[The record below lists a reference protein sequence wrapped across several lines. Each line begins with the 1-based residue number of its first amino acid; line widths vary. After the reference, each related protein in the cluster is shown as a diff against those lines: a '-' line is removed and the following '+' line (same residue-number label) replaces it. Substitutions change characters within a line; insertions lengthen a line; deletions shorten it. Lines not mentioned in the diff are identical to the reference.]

1 MLINCTMSIFRKSLF
16 IFAALTASCAIA
28 YEARTVTITDTHYD
42 GGLAT
47 SFDLAFGAGS
57 AANALYVAY
66 GSFDGGADPKA
77 WQNLVKL
84 ADIAPGTSTYTAA
97 APTGWGTTVN
107 ALRFFMA
114 DVADLP
120 YDAALEYV
128 LTTGAEYADTGY
140 LSTSDTSVAI
150 DMAYIDANPAAYSS
164 EWVPVW
170 GYRKDANNDKFALF
184 VHKTVDRFS
193 FNYKTTDVK
202 VSTGLGVGER
212 FIFRNDNARQYV
224 TRVDQGGAEVLLG
237 ENVPDQTFAAEE
249 GWTIALCGFR
259 TAVNTIQNR
268 SLSMRIYSFK
278 IWEDG
283 VLQRDY
289 VPCRMDG
296 AVGLYD
302 KENNTFLTPVSS
314 LNRAFVAGP
323 TTVENGGFG
332 AVSAIPATV
341 FASGAA
347 PSGSATRVVTVTATN
362 RIAGVIVSL
371 GLSFSPSYATNYL
384 YVAYGKT
391 DGGDDPSDW
400 DNLDFVKVVEPYET
414 GATVPVPAGWGDSV
428 LAMRLFLGAP
438 PSKPYDY
445 DIEWLATTGS
455 QWFDTGA
462 HLLYGQTFTYTWR
475 QFGTTRLISNDAGW
489 STGSSSGRY
498 AVGGGA
504 RDGGYIKTYLKDTW
518 CQMTPNF
525 ATADLTS
532 DVIYRDECVVGNY
545 YSYTMTDVSTGNSF
559 VLSKNNIAPQNGSS
573 YDSGSNIILGRNID
587 ANPIHGRKAI
597 YRATLANTATGD
609 LTFDLVPVVS
619 NGVPCLYDLVSG
631 AVIQNAGAGEMP
643 QGSKVTPRLP
653 STSFDGSSA
662 TVSIVDMPR
671 VIAGEVSAVPDSYT
685 SVSISFDVRSLGG
698 AAAVDVDVNYGSS
711 ADAMSASARIASE
724 VTLGASS
731 GTLHGL
737 FPGRT
742 YYAQLV
748 ASANG
753 SAGDPSTTFTFTC
766 PSPDCPAGGAFS
778 RIISTEVDGP
788 NATVTFSPWSVG
800 IMPLYIAYGADY
812 GGETTNGW
820 DNVVKVGDVAASTT
834 SASVALP
841 AGWGSTVRFLRFFLL
856 DEVEF
861 LDKIVTSGTQYIDT
875 GLYPDRNFKAEVRAK
890 VLSGSTISGDWF
902 PLIGERRTSG
912 VKFNL
917 VLWLPKDPTEVNVRP
932 SAGEYAW
939 DIGDQNT
946 GSAASNLKTY
956 SFSVQEGLFADGTLV
971 SAPSAFVDTTKVA
984 DLTLKLFGMDNGGT
998 MEARKFYGEC
1008 EYFKAYTNGVLVQ
1021 HLVPCVISGM
1031 TNMFDLV
1038 TERVFENLGTGSF
1051 TGGNAVSNA
1060 TFFSYSEIAI
1070 APDATSPVLGETAVH
1085 GEWRGDRA
1093 TISGTLAG
1101 AGAGDCQIVVETS
1114 RLGDFTDVVTWEAD
1128 GTYGEGDAFSVE
1140 LHDANPLVP
1149 SYIVPG
1155 ATTWYRVKATDSA
1168 GTLGASVPASF
1179 TTQAAMAIGNPSISS
1194 EGKVFTVT
1202 VPVVTIGANTN
1213 WMWVVY
1219 SAGNAL
1225 LDHVT
1230 DKVEVPHDYA
1240 GATVT
1245 ISAMADTSE
1254 AATLSWAVVVSND
1267 CSTAVWT
1274 TTSPTMTQ
1282 KLTNN
1287 LRYTWKKAVA
1297 AGNWEDAAN
1306 WDAPEGRFS
1315 WPAEKSQ
1322 AFFANATTATVTIAS
1337 SLLEVTDIIAN
1348 ESDVDLTFTGG
1359 RSSRTLKTNT
1369 FQANAE
1375 GGRICVSNLAF
1386 EVAKDDVNVGNGRT
1400 LVFHDADVDVTG
1412 YLGPRGGPDRH
1423 LVISGGSYVRS
1434 YGSIGV
1440 GGAGSD
1446 ITIDDSYV
1454 DQYHNG
1460 QGFFFSSSADGG
1472 DIILKGRN
1480 ARLETVSNVR
1490 SAQKRAYGGRLVFVV
1505 PEGGFATTPVRQ
1517 IPDEHKAGQWDES
1530 RQFFSNLPQYIDE
1543 TPPSEV
1549 VIDPDSP
1556 ALHGGALTQT
1566 LVEWR
1571 NGIAFDKTILGAIP
1585 KPNKNRFVFSG
1596 DFDSHDDWTPEWTDT
1611 ENAPRA
1617 LGFSH
1622 DGRLGMVIVVQ

>member
-1 MLINCTMSIFRKSLF
+1 MLINCTMTVFRKSLF
-16 IFAALTASCAIA
+16 ILAALTASCAVA
-28 YEARTVTITDTHYD
+28 YEARTVSITDTHYD

-97 APTGWGTTVN
+97 APTGWGTSVN

-114 DVADLP
+114 DIADLP

-128 LTTGAEYADTGY
+128 FTTGAEYADTGY
-140 LSTSDTSVAI
+140 LPTSNTSVAI
-150 DMAYIDANPAAYSS
+150 DMAYINGNPSGS
-164 EWVPVW
+164 DWVPVW
-170 GYRKDANNDKFALF
+170 GYRKDSSNDKFALF
-184 VHKTVDRFS
+184 IHKTANQFS

-202 VSTGLGVGER
+202 VENGLAVGER

-224 TRVDQGGAEVLLG
+224 TRVERGESEVLLG
-237 ENVPDQTFAAEE
+237 ENVPDQTFAAAE
-249 GWTIALCGFR
+249 GWTIALNGFR
-259 TAVNTIQNR
+259 TSTSGIENR
-268 SLSMRIYSFK
+268 SLSMRIYGMK
-278 IWEDG
+278 IWEGG

-302 KENNTFLTPVSS
+302 NVNKTLLTPVSS
-314 LNRAFVAGP
+314 LNRSFAAGP
-323 TTVENGGFG
+323 TAVENGGFG

-341 FASGAA
+341 FASGSA
-347 PSGSATRVVTVTATN
+347 PSGSATRTVTVSATN
-362 RIAGVIVSL
+362 RIAGAIVSL

-384 YVAYGKT
+384 YIAYGAA
-391 DGGDDPSDW
+391 DGGDDPDDW

-414 GATVPVPAGWGDSV
+414 GATVPVPAGWGDAV

-438 PSKPYDY
+438 PSKPYDC
-445 DIEWLATTGS
+445 DVEWIATTGS

-462 HLLYGQTFTYTWR
+462 HLRYGQTFTYTWR
-475 QFGTTRLISNDAGW
+475 QFGTTYLISNDAGW
-489 STGSSSGRY
+489 STGSGSSEY
-498 AVGGGA
+498 WVVGGGV
-504 RDGGYIKTYLKDTW
+504 RNDNYIKVYLKGKW
-518 CQMTPNF
+518 YEMSPIF
-525 ATADLTS
+525 ATSQLTS
-532 DVIYRDECVVGNY
+532 DVIYRDECVVGAT
-545 YSYTMTDVSTGNSF
+545 YSYTMTNVSTGASF
-559 VLSKNNIAPQNGSS
+559 VLSNNSIAPKDGSS
-573 YDSGSNIILGRNID
+573 YDSNSNIILGRNID
-587 ANPIHGRKAI
+587 SNPIPGRKAI
-597 YRATLANTATGD
+597 YRATLADTATGN

-619 NGVPCLYDLVSG
+619 NGVSCLYDLVSG
-631 AVIQNAGAGEMP
+631 AIVQNAGVGAMP
-643 QGSKVTPRLP
+643 QGPKVTPRLP

-662 TVSIVDMPR
+662 TVSIIDELR
-671 VIAGEVSAVPDSYT
+671 VAAGEVSAEPGSYA
-685 SVSISFDVRSLGG
+685 SVSIAFDVRALGG
-698 AAAVDVDVNYGSS
+698 AAAVDVDVNYGPS
-711 ADAMSASARIASE
+711 ADAMSNSARLASG
-724 VTLGASS
+724 VGLGAGS
-731 GTLHGL
+731 GTLPGL

-748 ASANG
+748 ASANN
-753 SAGDPSTTFTFTC
+753 SASASSATFTFTC
-766 PSPDCPAGGAFS
+766 PSPESPAGGVFS
-778 RIISTEVDGP
+778 RIISTEADGS

-800 IMPLYIAYGADY
+800 TIPLYVAYGADY
-812 GGETTNGW
+812 GGERTNGW
-820 DNVVKVGDVAASTT
+820 DNVVKVGDIAASTT

-841 AGWGSTVRFLRFFLL
+841 AGWGSTVRFLRFFLS

-861 LDKIVTSGTQYIDT
+861 LDKVVTSGTQYIDT

-912 VKFNL
+912 TKFNL
-917 VLWLPKDPTEVNVRP
+917 VLWLPKNPSNENVHP
-932 SAGEYAW
+932 SAGEQPY
-939 DIGDQNT
+939 DIGDQST

-956 SFSVQEGLFADGTLV
+956 SFSVLDGLYADGALV
-971 SAPSAFVDTTKVA
+971 SAPSKFKDTTKVA
-984 DLTLKLFGMDNGGT
+984 DLTLRLFAMDNGGT
-998 MEARKFYGEC
+998 IEARKFYGEC
-1008 EYFKAYTNGVLVQ
+1008 EYFKAYTNSVLVQ
-1021 HLVPCVISGM
+1021 HLVPCAMLGV

-1038 TERVFENLGTGSF
+1038 TERVFANVGTGSF
-1051 TGGNAVSNA
+1051 AGGSAVSNA
-1060 TFFSYSEIAI
+1060 TYFSYSDIVI
-1070 APDATSPVLGETAVH
+1070 APDVSSPVLGETAAS
-1085 GEWRGDRA
+1085 GEWRGDRV
-1093 TISGTLAG
+1093 TISGTLEG
-1101 AGAGDCQIVVETS
+1101 AGAGDCRIVVETS

-1140 LHDANPLVP
+1140 LFDADAA
-1149 SYIVPG
+1149 SARYIVPG
-1155 ATTWYRVKATDSA
+1155 ATTWYRVKAIDRA
-1168 GTLGASVPASF
+1168 GTLDASVPASF
-1179 TTQAAMAIGNPSISS
+1179 TTQAAMFVNAPSISS
-1194 EGKVFTVT
+1194 DGKAFTVT
-1202 VPVVTIGANTN
+1202 VPVVTVGANTN
-1213 WMWVVY
+1213 WFWVVH

-1225 LDHVT
+1225 LDHAT
-1230 DKVEVPHDYA
+1230 DKVEIPHDYA

-1245 ISAMADTSE
+1245 ISGIADTSE
-1254 AATLSWAVVVSND
+1254 LATLNWAVVVSND
-1267 CSTAVWT
+1267 CSTAVWAT
-1274 TTSPTMTQ
+1274 TTPTGTQ

-1297 AGNWEDAAN
+1297 AGNWEDAAS
-1306 WDAPEGRFS
+1306 WDAPAGRFN
-1315 WPAEKSQ
+1315 WPTVNSQ
-1322 AFFANATTATVTIAS
+1322 AYFANATTAAVTIAS

-1348 ESDVDLTFTGG
+1348 TRDVDLTFTGD
-1359 RSSRTLKTNT
+1359 RTTRKLKANT
-1369 FQANAE
+1369 FQVNDQ

-1386 EVAKDDVNVGNGRT
+1386 EVVSDNDINVGQGRT
-1400 LVFHDADVDVTG
+1400 LVFHDADVETTG

-1472 DIILKGRN
+1472 DIVLKGRN
-1480 ARLETVSNVR
+1480 PRLETVSNFR
-1490 SAQKRAYGGRLVFVV
+1490 SAQNRACGGRLVFVV
-1505 PEGGFATTPVRQ
+1505 PEGGFAETPVRQ
-1517 IPDEHKAGQWDES
+1517 IAEEQTGKWDEA
-1530 RQFFSNLPQYIDE
+1530 RQFFSNLPQYVDE
-1543 TPPSEV
+1543 TQPSEV
-1549 VIDPDSP
+1549 VIDPASP

-1571 NGIAFDKTILGAIP
+1571 NGIAFDKTILGATP

-1596 DFDSHDDWTPEWTDT
+1596 GFDSHDDWTPEWTDT
-1611 ENAPRA
+1611 ENAPCA